1 MNEEFGE
8 FWDDIKLV
16 SIDALLIPVEPIE
29 SELGKYDSK
38 FMRIGNP
45 MDEPIKYKT
54 VISNSS
60 YFGLEDKRNEYIH
73 LEADET
79 KEISVVFVP
88 GAIGLSDHYTLLTFF
103 NEKVGNISYELKG
116 IGLEPEYQET
126 VKITAEVGQGHI
138 VNINFRNTTDS
149 SVYCDLCLQD
159 DKDNVILSEPD
170 SNPIFNILLGS
181 LKNIHMNPKSIL
193 DIPVFFNPTEMKQ
206 YSLKLAIAARRE
218 GQTSWIEPS
227 ESK

>member
-16 SIDALLIPVEPIE
+16 SIDAFLIPVEPIE
-29 SELGKYDSK
+29 SELGKYASK

-60 YFGLEDKRNEYIH
+60 YFRLEDKRNEYIH
-73 LEADET
+73 PEAGEA

-149 SVYCDLCLQD
+149 SVYCYLCLQD
-159 DKDNVILSEPD
+159 DKDNFILS
-170 SNPIFNILLGS
+170 G
-181 LKNIHMNPKSIL
+181 LKQSY
-193 DIPVFFNPTEMKQ
+193 FQ
-206 YSLKLAIAARRE
+206 YSLRQFEKH
-218 GQTSWIEPS
+218 PH
-227 ESK
+227 ESKINFGHISIF